1 MKHLHNIDV
10 VFIGRVCS
18 ESVCLFS
25 LYSLGEPYFVAIL
38 SGENDFFV
46 YKISDLNRKDG
57 NFSSPGNLFSVQML
71 FFINLSPANFNSSV
85 LTT

>member
-1 MKHLHNIDV
+1 MKHVHNIDV

-25 LYSLGEPYFVAIL
+25 LYSLGEPYFVAIS

-46 YKISDLNRKDG
+46 
-57 NFSSPGNLFSVQML
+57 F
-71 FFINLSPANFNSSV
+71 
-85 LTT
+85 